1 MNRAEISLYS
11 CRKSSSSS
19 ELQRGV
25 LLTSPR
31 YEARSLTATAVRR
44 SSAAI
49 KGVGTFLYAETRW
62 WSSHEHHRRR
72 SIRNPPELRPSLL
85 RVVESWFL
93 SVQTQDKPIF
103 WDIKWSLPPRA
114 CMKA

>member
-1 MNRAEISLYS
+1 MSRAEISLYS

-31 YEARSLTATAVRR
+31 YEARSLTATAARR

-49 KGVGTFLYAETRW
+49 KGAGTFLYAEPRR
-62 WSSHEHHRRR
+62 WSSQEPHRRR
-72 SIRNPPELRPSLL
+72 STRNPPELRPSLL
-85 RVVESWFL
+85 RVDENRLL
-93 SVQTQDKPIF
+93 SVQSQDN
-103 WDIKWSLPPRA
+103 
-114 CMKA
+114 

>member
-31 YEARSLTATAVRR
+31 YEARRLTATAVRR
-44 SSAAI
+44 SSAVI
-49 KGVGTFLYAETRW
+49 KGVGTVLDAETRW
-62 WSSHEHHRRR
+62 WSSQEPHRRR
-72 SIRNPPELRPSLL
+72 SMRDPPELRPSLL
-85 RVVESWFL
+85 RVDESGFL
-93 SVQTQDKPIF
+93 SGQTPDKP
-103 WDIKWSLPPRA
+103 SCRGR
-114 CMKA
+114 